1 MESLRGDITIEW
13 LCMALREDGWLSAQ
27 QSSNAIRRLA
37 GAQSAEHPLVR
48 LAVLKLQRQD
58 KPQQLIDTEGLCR
71 WLAKR
76 CDLGYRK
83 IDPLKVDIPQATA
96 LCSYAY
102 ATRSGILPLETTRN
116 SAVFAVSEPSRDEW
130 VAELSQITGRRIE
143 RVIANPADIQRYVV
157 EFYALARSIKA
168 SDREQTRRGAGTN
181 ELQNLE
187 QLIELGRRS
196 NLEANDQHVVGVVD
210 WILQY
215 AFDQRASDIHLEPR
229 RDTGRVRFRIDGVL
243 HQVFQMPPRV
253 ASAVTARLKALARL
267 DLAEKRRPQD
277 GRIKTRSPD
286 GQEIELRLSSMPTAF
301 GEKLVLR
308 VFDPD
313 SLLKNYDALGLNQ
326 AQIETWQHLTSQP
339 YGIVLVTGPTGSGK
353 TTTLYSTL
361 RQLATEEVNVSTIE
375 DPIELVEPQ
384 FNQMQ
389 VNPAIDLGFASGVR
403 TVLRQD
409 PDIIM
414 VGEIRDLE
422 TAEVAVQA
430 ALTGHL
436 VLSTLHTND
445 AAAAITRLLDL
456 GIPPYLLRAT
466 LLGVMAQRLA
476 RQLCP
481 HCKAPAAVDEIEWR
495 ALAGD
500 NRPVPAE
507 VMAAKGCLE
516 CRATGYL
523 GRVGLYE
530 LVEISAEFRDLIGNN
545 TDLDQLRHS
554 ARNSGALSLREAGLH
569 KVLTGMTHAREVLR
583 VTPPS
588 R

>member
-13 LCMALREDGWLSAQ
+13 LCTALREDGWLSAQ
-27 QSSNAIRRLA
+27 QSDNAIRRLA

-58 KPQQLIDTEGLCR
+58 KPHNLIDTEALCR
-71 WLAKR
+71 WLARR
-76 CDLGYRK
+76 CELGYRK

-102 ATRSGILPLETTRN
+102 ATRTGILPLETTRN
-116 SAVFAVSEPSRDEW
+116 AAIFAVSEPARDEW

-143 RVIANPADIQRYVV
+143 RVLANPADIQRYVI

-168 SDREQTRRGAGTN
+168 SEREQTRRGAGTN

-196 NLEANDQHVVGVVD
+196 NLEANDQHVVSVVD

-313 SLLKNYDALGLNQ
+313 SLLKSYDALGLGT
-326 AQIETWQHLTSQP
+326 AQIQTWQQLTSQP
-339 YGIVLVTGPTGSGK
+339 HGIVLVTGPTGSGK

-445 AAAAITRLLDL
+445 AVAAVTRLLDL
-456 GIPPYLLRAT
+456 GVPAYLLRAT

-481 HCKAPAAVDEIEWR
+481 HCKAPAPVDQAEWQ

-500 NRPVPAE
+500 QRPPPAE
-507 VMAAKGCLE
+507 VMAAEGCLE

-530 LVEISAEFRDLIGNN
+530 LVEMSPQLRNLIGSN
-545 TDLDQLRHS
+545 TDLDEFRRS
-554 ARNSGALSLREAGLH
+554 ARESGAVSLREAGLH
-569 KVLTGMTHAREVLR
+569 KVLAGLTHAREVLR
-583 VTPPS
+583 VTPS
-588 R
+588 VR

>member
-1 MESLRGDITIEW
+1 METLRGNISIEW
-13 LCMALREDGWLSAQ
+13 LCTALLEDGWLSHD
-27 QSSNAIRRLA
+27 QSSSAIRRLA
-37 GAQSAEHPLVR
+37 GAASAEHPLVR
-48 LAVLKLQRQD
+48 LAVLKLHRHD
-58 KPQQLIDTEGLCR
+58 KPQQLIDTEALCQ
-71 WLAKR
+71 WLARR
-76 CDLGYRK
+76 CDLSYRK

-102 ATRSGILPLETTRN
+102 ATRAGILPLETTRTT
-116 SAVFAVSEPSRDEW
+116 ATFAVCEPGRSEW
-130 VAELSQITGRRIE
+130 VNELSQITDRRIE
-143 RVIANPADIQRYVV
+143 RVLANPADIQRYVV

-168 SDREQTRRGAGTN
+168 SEREQTRRGAGGN

-187 QLIELGRRS
+187 QLIELGRRG
-196 NLEANDQHVVGVVD
+196 NLEANDQHVVSVVD

-243 HQVFQMPPRV
+243 HQVFQMPPKV
-253 ASAVTARLKALARL
+253 ASAVTARLKVLARL

-286 GQEIELRLSSMPTAF
+286 GQEVELRLSSMPTAF

-313 SLLKNYDALGLNQ
+313 SLLKSYEALGLGQ
-326 AQIETWQHLTSQP
+326 EQITTWQNLTSQP
-339 YGIVLVTGPTGSGK
+339 HGIVLVTGPTGSGK

-389 VNPAIDLGFASGVR
+389 VNPAIDLGFADGVR

-445 AAAAITRLLDL
+445 AAAAVTRLLDL
-456 GIPPYLLRAT
+456 GVPPYLLRAT

-481 HCKAPAAVDEIEWR
+481 HCKAPAPVDAVEWR
-495 ALAGD
+495 ALTGN
-500 NRPVPAE
+500 NRPIPEHA
-507 VMAAKGCLE
+507 MAAEGCLE

-530 LVEISAEFRDLIGNN
+530 LIEITPDFRDLIRDN
-545 TDLDQLRHS
+545 TDLEQLRRS
-554 ARNSGALSLREAGLH
+554 ARATGAASLREAGLR
-569 KVLTGMTHAREVLR
+569 KVLAGLTHAREVLR
-583 VTPPS
+583 VTPPTQ
-588 R
+588 